1 MLLFLK
7 IIAIML
13 FFMFAG
19 LLFYVVFFYV
29 SNTKLKGET
38 SIFERIWNKY
48 KYSIVEFNNKVFKF
62 NIKVIF
68 VPYFYILVINVLGI
82 ILYIVTKTSILWIF
96 FWFLLYFLPNIV
108 LQSIQRNRT
117 KQIEKQLVPALIFLG
132 NALKAGLDIVQ
143 GLELAIKSLEPPISE
158 EFQQVLKEYH
168 LGITLENALINMRDR
183 VKSTPIE
190 TFVTSIIIQRDTG
203 GDVTKIIE
211 QIVYT
216 VRETYKLEG
225 KISTLTAQGR
235 VQAIIVI
242 SLPWVLGGLLLAIQP
257 EFMLPMFRN
266 ALGTTL
272 LGFLVIWQVIGIF
285 VIKKITTID
294 V

>member
-1 MLLFLK
+1 
-7 IIAIML
+7 
-13 FFMFAG
+13 MFAG